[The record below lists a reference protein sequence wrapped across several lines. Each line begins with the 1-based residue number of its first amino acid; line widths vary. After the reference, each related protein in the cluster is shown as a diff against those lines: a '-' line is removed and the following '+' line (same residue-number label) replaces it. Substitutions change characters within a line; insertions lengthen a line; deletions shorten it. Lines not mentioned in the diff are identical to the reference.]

1 MSFVTILLFFLFVG
15 LPLYSAFKKTAAT
28 QRALS
33 EQDNG
38 EEQDGDML
46 FEEDPLPF
54 NDNEY
59 FTYEAETVAPPV
71 RKAAKPQPQARPIV
85 VTATEEPVRP
95 QFDLRQAVIA
105 QVILSNNCISE
116 INQQNQ

>member
-15 LPLYSAFKKTAAT
+15 LPLYSAFKKTAA
-28 QRALS
+28 QRTLL
-33 EQDNG
+33 EQDIE
-38 EEQDGDML
+38 EEQDDDML
-46 FEEDPLPF
+46 FEEEPLPV

-59 FTYEAETVAPPV
+59 FTYESEAVVTPV
-71 RKAAKPQPQARPIV
+71 RNAAKQQPKPRPIV
-85 VTATEEPVRP
+85 VAAEEEPARP

-105 QVILSNNCISE
+105 QVILSNNYISE